1 MDYTIREMRIDE
13 YPLLDDF
20 LYQAIYQPDKTNL
33 APKSIINNSEL
44 QVYIKGF
51 GTQKDDHC
59 FCAEVDNK
67 VVGAVWVRN
76 INGYGSIDNVTVEF
90 AISVFD
96 KYQRMGIGTAL
107 MKKMLKYL
115 KKLNYPKASL
125 AVQKGNYAVRMY
137 QKVGFEIVDE
147 NEQEYIMIHRL
158 GNKMTN
164 KDILEIALQQSAYD
178 CNCETKDFL
187 AEHNIVSIS
196 KSNPKARKYI
206 PFPLECA

>member
-1 MDYTIREMRIDE
+1 MEYIIRQMKVSE
-13 YPLLDDF
+13 YPLLKDF

-107 MKKMLKYL
+107 MKKMLEHL
-115 KKLNYPKASL
+115 KELNYQKASL
-125 AVQKGNYAVRMY
+125 AVKKENYAVRMY
-137 QKVGFEIVDE
+137 QKVGFAIACE

-158 GNKMTN
+158 GYENDK
-164 KDILEIALQQSAYD
+164 
-178 CNCETKDFL
+178 
-187 AEHNIVSIS
+187 
-196 KSNPKARKYI
+196 
-206 PFPLECA
+206 

>member
-1 MDYTIREMRIDE
+1 MEYIIRQMKVSE
-13 YPLLDDF
+13 YPLLKDF

-67 VVGAVWVRN
+67 VVGTVWVCN
-76 INGYGSIDNVTVEF
+76 INGYGSIDDVTVEF

-96 KYQRMGIGTAL
+96 EYQKMGIGTAL
-107 MKKMLKYL
+107 MNRMLEHL
-115 KKLNYPKASL
+115 KELNYQKASL
-125 AVQKGNYAVRMY
+125 AVQKENYAVRIY
-137 QKVGFEIVDE
+137 RKVGFEIACE

-158 GNKMTN
+158 SYEN
-164 KDILEIALQQSAYD
+164 D
-178 CNCETKDFL
+178 
-187 AEHNIVSIS
+187 
-196 KSNPKARKYI
+196 
-206 PFPLECA
+206 

>member
-1 MDYTIREMRIDE
+1 MEYIIRQMKVSE
-13 YPLLDDF
+13 YPQLKDF

-96 KYQRMGIGTAL
+96 EYQKMGIATAL
-107 MKKMLKYL
+107 MNKMLMRL
-115 KKLNYPKASL
+115 KELNYPKASL
-125 AVQKGNYAVRMY
+125 AVQKENYAVRMY

-158 GNKMTN
+158 GNEN
-164 KDILEIALQQSAYD
+164 D
-178 CNCETKDFL
+178 
-187 AEHNIVSIS
+187 
-196 KSNPKARKYI
+196 
-206 PFPLECA
+206 

>member
-1 MDYTIREMRIDE
+1 MEYIIRQMKVSE
-13 YPLLDDF
+13 YPLLKDF

-137 QKVGFEIVDE
+137 QKVGFEIACE

-158 GNKMTN
+158 SYEN
-164 KDILEIALQQSAYD
+164 D
-178 CNCETKDFL
+178 
-187 AEHNIVSIS
+187 
-196 KSNPKARKYI
+196 
-206 PFPLECA
+206 